1 MVIDILEDIIDLFH
15 LLGDIDLHSVDS
27 TENRLRYIASMVD
40 SIISTIERGLSEIEI
55 EGKLTKILKKS
66 MKKLLFIKNYIY
78 LCFVKRF

>member
-55 EGKLTKILKKS
+55 EGK
-66 MKKLLFIKNYIY
+66 
-78 LCFVKRF
+78 

>member
-1 MVIDILEDIIDLFH
+1 MVIDILEDIIDRFH

-55 EGKLTKILKKS
+55 EGKLTKILKK
-66 MKKLLFIKNYIY
+66 
-78 LCFVKRF
+78 V

>member
-1 MVIDILEDIIDLFH
+1 MVIDILEDIIDHFH

-55 EGKLTKILKKS
+55 EGKLTKILKK
-66 MKKLLFIKNYIY
+66 
-78 LCFVKRF
+78 V

>member
-27 TENRLRYIASMVD
+27 TENRLRGIASMVD

-55 EGKLTKILKKS
+55 EGKLTKILKK
-66 MKKLLFIKNYIY
+66 
-78 LCFVKRF
+78 V

>member
-15 LLGDIDLHSVDS
+15 LIGDIDLHSVDS

-55 EGKLTKILKKS
+55 EGKLTKILKK
-66 MKKLLFIKNYIY
+66 
-78 LCFVKRF
+78 V

>member
-15 LLGDIDLHSVDS
+15 LLGGIDLHSVDS

-55 EGKLTKILKKS
+55 EGKLTKILKK
-66 MKKLLFIKNYIY
+66 
-78 LCFVKRF
+78 V

>member
-1 MVIDILEDIIDLFH
+1 MVIDILEDIIGLFH

-55 EGKLTKILKKS
+55 EGKLTKILKK
-66 MKKLLFIKNYIY
+66 
-78 LCFVKRF
+78 V